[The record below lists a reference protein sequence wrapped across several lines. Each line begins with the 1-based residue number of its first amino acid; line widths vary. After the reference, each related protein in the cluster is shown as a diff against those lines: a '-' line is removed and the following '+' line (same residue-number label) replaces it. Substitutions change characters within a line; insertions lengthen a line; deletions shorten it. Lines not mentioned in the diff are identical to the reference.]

1 MQELLWQPRQVAEI
15 FTISITFTMERIYRT
30 LNDNEIAW
38 LQSQGCCAEDW
49 QTIEITDATDL
60 AQVANVNF
68 SGRVRIGALDECFE
82 LPGGLRRRSGVRN
95 ATLHNVEVGDNCL
108 IENIRGHIANY
119 RIGCGT
125 RIGNIGLL
133 AVEGRSNFG
142 NGIDIAVLN
151 ETGGREVMMHDCL
164 SAHQAYFMALYRHR
178 PQLIQNMREII
189 TRYADEVNS
198 DCGTVGAHVVIAD
211 CGELRNLRIGDY
223 CSIVGAGK
231 LVNGSINSVKAAP
244 VAIGRGVICEDF
256 IISSGSQVTDGAML
270 SRCFVGQACSI
281 GHGYSASESLFFGNC
296 QEENGEA
303 CAVFAGPFTVTHH
316 KSTLLIASQFSFMNA
331 GSGSNQS
338 NHMYKLGPIHQGA
351 MERGAKTS
359 SNSYILWPARIG
371 AFSLVM
377 GRHTDHPDTSDLPFS
392 YLIEHENMTY
402 LYPAINLRSVGTIRD
417 ARKWPQRDRRT
428 DPHRLDQINYNLL
441 SPYTIQKMMN
451 GCRILRNLQQLA
463 GETSVVYSYQST
475 RIKNSS
481 LTRGLELYDMAINKF
496 LGNSVIKRLEGLTPG
511 SDEDVRRRLLPETQ
525 VGLGDW
531 CDLSGLIAP
540 KSEVQRLIDDI
551 EQGRVTCVDAIHDRF
566 AEMHSNY
573 YQYEW
578 TWAYDKMLWYY
589 HLDADSITAAD
600 IIDIV
605 ERWKKAVVGIDNLV
619 YNDAK
624 KEFSLSSMT
633 GFGVDGD
640 RTQQIEDFEQVRG
653 VFERDPSVQS
663 ILDHIR
669 VKTALGDSIIV
680 AMRHVQ

>member
-1 MQELLWQPRQVAEI
+1 
-15 FTISITFTMERIYRT
+15 MEKIYRD
-30 LNDNEIAW
+30 LSSDEIAM
-38 LQSQGCCAEDW
+38 LQSQGCQAQQWE
-49 QTIEITDATDL
+49 QVMVSEGIDL
-60 AQVANVNF
+60 SQVVNVAF
-68 SGRVRIGALDECFE
+68 SGYVRLGSLGGYFE
-82 LPGGLRRRSGVRN
+82 LPGGLCRPSGVRN

-108 IENIRGHIANY
+108 IENIRGYIANY
-119 RIGCGT
+119 RIGHDT
-125 RIGNIGLL
+125 RISNIGIL
-133 AVEGRSNFG
+133 AVDGHCSFG
-142 NGIDIAVLN
+142 NGIDISVLN

-178 PQLIQNMREII
+178 PQLIQNMRKII
-189 TRYADEVNS
+189 GRYAEQVS
-198 DCGTVGAHVVIAD
+198 GTVGNVGANVVIAD
-211 CGELRNLRIGDY
+211 CGELLNLRIGDY

-231 LVNGSINSVKAAP
+231 LVNGSINSVREAP
-244 VAIGRGVICEDF
+244 VTIGRNVICEDF
-256 IISSGSQVTDGAML
+256 IISSGSAVTDGAML
-270 SRCFVGQACSI
+270 SRCFVGQACII

-417 ARKWPQRDRRT
+417 ARKWPMRDRRT

-441 SPYTIQKMMN
+441 SPYTIQKMIN
-451 GCRILRNLQQLA
+451 GCRILKNLQRLA

-481 LTRGLELYDMAINKF
+481 LVRGLELYDMAINKF
-496 LGNSVIKRLEGLTPG
+496 LGNSIIKRLEGFVPKC
-511 SDEDVRRRLLPETQ
+511 DEDIRKRLKPDTN
-525 VGLGDW
+525 VGMGDW

-540 KSEVQRLIDDI
+540 KSEVLRLIDDI
-551 EQGRVTCVDAIHDRF
+551 EQERVTTVDEIHDRF
-566 AEMHSNY
+566 AEMHSRY
-573 YQYEW
+573 YYYEW
-578 TWAYDKMLWYY
+578 TWAFDKILWYY
-589 HLDADSITAAD
+589 GLEPGKITAAD
-600 IIDIV
+600 VIDIV
-605 ERWKKAVVGIDNLV
+605 ERWKRAVVGIDHLV

-653 VFERDPSVQS
+653 VFERDLSVQS
-663 ILDHIR
+663 ILDHIKD
-669 VKTALGDSIIV
+669 KTALGDGLIASLKPIV
-680 AMRHVQ
+680 H

>member
-1 MQELLWQPRQVAEI
+1 MDYDMGKEYRKLASGEI
-15 FTISITFTMERIYRT
+15 V
-30 LNDNEIAW
+30 L
-38 LQSQGCCAEDW
+38 LQSQGCQSVQWEHVSVADG
-49 QTIEITDATDL
+49 IDL
-60 AQVANVNF
+60 RQVVNVTF
-68 SGRVRIGALDECFE
+68 SGDVKLGLLDGYFDM
-82 LPGGLRRRSGVRN
+82 PGGLRRHCGVRN
-95 ATLHNVEVGDNCL
+95 AVLHNVEVGDNCL

-119 RIGCGT
+119 RIGHDTHIC
-125 RIGNIGLL
+125 NIGIL
-133 AVEGRSNFG
+133 AVDGECCFG
-142 NGIDIAVLN
+142 NGIDVAVLN

-178 PQLIQNMREII
+178 PRLVQNMRKII
-189 TRYADEVNS
+189 GEYVRQVS
-198 DCGTVGAHVVIAD
+198 GTVGTVGSHVVIAD
-211 CGELRNLRIGDY
+211 CGELRGLRIGDY
-223 CSIVGAGK
+223 SSIVGAGK
-231 LVNGSINSVKAAP
+231 LVNGSINSVREAP
-244 VAIGRGVICEDF
+244 VYVGRNVICEDF
-256 IISSGSQVTDGAML
+256 IISSGSSVTDGAML
-270 SRCFVGQACSI
+270 SRCFVGQACVI

-392 YLIEHENMTY
+392 YLIEHENMIY

-417 ARKWPQRDRRT
+417 ARKWPMRDKRT

-441 SPYTIQKMMN
+441 SPYTIQKMIN
-451 GCRILRNLQQLA
+451 GCRILKNLQRLA

-481 LTRGLELYDMAINKF
+481 LVRGLELYDMAINKF
-496 LGNSVIKRLEGLTPG
+496 LGNSIIKRLEGLVPA
-511 SDEDVRRRLLPETQ
+511 SNEEIRRRLKPDTN

-540 KSEVQRLIDDI
+540 KSEVLRLIDDI
-551 EQGRVTCVDAIHDRF
+551 ERGDVATVDEMHDRF
-566 AEMHSNY
+566 AEMHGRY
-573 YQYEW
+573 YEYEW
-578 TWAYDKMLWYY
+578 TWAFDKILWYY
-589 HLDADSITAAD
+589 GLEPGKITAAD
-600 IIDIV
+600 VIDIV
-605 ERWKKAVVGIDNLV
+605 ERWKRAVVGIDNLV

-640 RTQQIEDFEQVRG
+640 RAQQVEDFEQVRG

-663 ILDHIR
+663 ILDHIKA
-669 VKTALGDSIIV
+669 KTTLGDTLITTLQPIT
-680 AMRHVQ
+680 H